1 MTDSDVST
9 AQVPGLLTGTETA
22 LVAEVP
28 GAGGRWKQVHFNQ
41 EVMRR
46 FFHLE
51 QDNDRSITLERI
63 APDGTLQSRRSRQL
77 VFSTANSNSKI
88 EFDFDPLPA
97 YPNGS
102 HRPLLAI
109 VEADYLTF
117 RFRLV
122 MPESAGYEPLHEL
135 LAAGDSIGKGL
146 RRRIVTLD
154 EVEAYWPTAMLRGA

>member
-1 MTDSDVST
+1 MIG
-9 AQVPGLLTGTETA
+9 QIPRLLTGTETA
-22 LVAEVP
+22 LIAEVP

-51 QDNDRSITLERI
+51 PDKAKSISLERI
-63 APDGTLQSRRSRQL
+63 TSDGRVQSRVSRGL
-77 VFSTANSNSKI
+77 VFSSANSNPKI

-97 YPNGS
+97 YPIGEE
-102 HRPLLAI
+102 RPLLAI
-109 VEADYLTF
+109 VEADYLNF

-122 MPESAGYEPLHEL
+122 MPGSDGYPGLQRL
-135 LAAGDSIGKGL
+135 LAAGASVGKGV

-154 EVEAYWPTAMLRGA
+154 DVEAYWPTAGLRGA

>member
-1 MTDSDVST
+1 MNSSN
-9 AQVPGLLTGTETA
+9 APAGQIPGLLTGTETA

-51 QDNDRSITLERI
+51 RDNGKSITLERI
-63 APDGTLQSRRSRQL
+63 AGDGTLQSRMSRQL

-88 EFDFDPLPA
+88 EFDFDPLPP
-97 YPNGS
+97 YPTGGE
-102 HRPLLAI
+102 RPMLVI

-122 MPESAGYEPLHEL
+122 MPSASGHEGLQDLLSAGSSV
-135 LAAGDSIGKGL
+135 GRGL

-154 EVEAYWPTAMLRGA
+154 DVEAYWPTAALRGA

>member
-1 MTDSDVST
+1 MDSFVEST
-9 AQVPGLLTGTETA
+9 ESVPGRLSGTETA

-28 GAGGRWKQVHFNQ
+28 GAGGRWKQVHFNS

-51 QDNDRSITLERI
+51 QGKDKSITLERI
-63 APDGTLQSRRSRQL
+63 SGAGTISSRKSRQL
-77 VFSTANSNSKI
+77 VFSGANSNSKI
-88 EFDFDPLPA
+88 EFDFEPLPE
-97 YPNGS
+97 YPGGGQ
-102 HRPLLAI
+102 RPLLVA

-122 MPESAGYEPLHEL
+122 MPEEDGHASLLKLLDAGE
-135 LAAGDSIGKGL
+135 SVGKGL

-154 EVEAYWPTAMLRGA
+154 DVEAFWPGVALRGA